1 MNEPAVPPTSP
12 PTSAPISPPSGPLRA
27 GGEAAGPE
35 TGTEPG
41 RALPA
46 GLFLATLFTTLWV
59 GGGMALAGLPAGGEA
74 GSASTPEWILRRLGQ
89 GIPYSAALLSILLS
103 HELGHWLTA
112 RAWRVRASLP
122 YFLPMPFN
130 LVGTFGAFIRIRSPF
145 PHRRALC
152 DIGLAGPFAGF
163 LACLPVLAIGVASS
177 RPGAARA
184 AGLELGEPLVFRF
197 FAWAFGPAVPE
208 GQILFLGPVALAGW
222 FGLLLTAINLL
233 PMGQLDGG
241 HALYAVGGRRALRF
255 SRAIHL
261 LMFPLA
267 LRSPGWL
274 VWGLLCWF
282 LGARRPHPPTLD
294 DAAPLP
300 RSRRILAGA
309 AAVVFVLCFTPEPI
323 VVRWSDLWP

>member
-1 MNEPAVPPTSP
+1 MSEPTPPPTP
-12 PTSAPISPPSGPLRA
+12 PPPGPPGA
-27 GGEAAGPE
+27 GGREVVAEA
-35 TGTEPG
+35 GTASG

-46 GLFLATLFTTLWV
+46 ALFLATLLTTLWV
-59 GGGMALAGLPAGGEA
+59 GGGLALAAGGA
-74 GSASTPEWILRRLGQ
+74 DGGGAASTAEWILRRLGQ
-89 GIPYSAALLSILLS
+89 GIPYSAALLSILLA

-130 LVGTFGAFIRIRSPF
+130 LIGTLGAFIRIRSPF

-163 LACLPVLAIGVASS
+163 LVCLPLLAIGAASS
-177 RPGAARA
+177 RAGAATA

-197 FAWAFGPAVPE
+197 FARAFGPAVPE
-208 GQILFLGPVALAGW
+208 GEILFLSPVALAAW

-241 HALYAVGGRRALRF
+241 HALYAVGRRRALRL
-255 SRAIHL
+255 SRAVHL

-274 VWGLLCWF
+274 VWALLCWL

-300 RSRRILAGA
+300 RSRRILSGA
-309 AAVVFVLCFTPEPI
+309 AAVVLVLCFTPEPI
-323 VVRWSDLWP
+323 VVRWGDLWP

>member
-1 MNEPAVPPTSP
+1 MNEPAVPPS
-12 PTSAPISPPSGPLRA
+12 SSPSGPPGAAAEEA
-27 GGEAAGPE
+27 GQE
-35 TGTEPG
+35 TGTPAGPPPG
-41 RALPA
+41 TPAGWGLPA
-46 GLFLATLFTTLWV
+46 ALFLATGFTTLWV
-59 GGGMALAGLPAGGEA
+59 GGGMALAGPPPGGEGGPA
-74 GSASTPEWILRRLGQ
+74 SAPEWILRRLGQ

-130 LVGTFGAFIRIRSPF
+130 LIGTFGAFIRIRSPF

-163 LACLPVLAIGVASS
+163 LVCLPLLAVGAASS
-177 RPGAARA
+177 RPGAATA
-184 AGLELGEPLVFRF
+184 AGIELGEPLAFRF
-197 FAWAFGPAVPE
+197 FAWAFGPTVPE
-208 GQILFLGPVALAGW
+208 GQILFLSPVALAGW

-241 HALYAVGGRRALRF
+241 HALYSIGRGRALRL
-255 SRAIHL
+255 SRMVHL

-267 LRSPGWL
+267 LWSPGWL
-274 VWGLLCWF
+274 VWGLLCWL

-300 RSRRILAGA
+300 RSRLLLSGA
-309 AAVVFVLCFTPEPI
+309 AAVVLVLCFTPEPI